1 MSTKYT
7 LPDLPYDYA
16 ALEPHLSAQIVEL
29 HHDKHHAAYVTG
41 ANGAIDGLAAA
52 REKNDFATIN
62 QLEKNLAFHLSGH
75 VLHSLLWKNMSP
87 DGGGEPEGELKA
99 AIDED
104 FGGFEAF
111 KNQLTQASNGIQGSG
126 WGVLAYDPTGG
137 RLIVEQVYDHQSNL
151 GQGAV
156 PLLALD
162 MWEHAFY
169 LQYKNVK
176 ADWVTA
182 FWNLA
187 NWADVAERFGK
198 VRSLSVV

>member
-1 MSTKYT
+1 
-7 LPDLPYDYA
+7 
-16 ALEPHLSAQIVEL
+16 
-29 HHDKHHAAYVTG
+29 
-41 ANGAIDGLAAA
+41 
-52 REKNDFATIN
+52 
-62 QLEKNLAFHLSGH
+62 
-75 VLHSLLWKNMSP
+75 MSP

-104 FGGFEAF
+104 FGTFEAL
-111 KNQLTQASNGIQGSG
+111 KNQVTAVANGVQGSG
-126 WGVLAYDPTGG
+126 WAVLAYDPTGA
-137 RLIVEQVYDHQSNL
+137 RLIVEQVYDGHQSNL
-151 GQGAV
+151 AQGAV

-198 VRSLSVV
+198 VSSLSVV